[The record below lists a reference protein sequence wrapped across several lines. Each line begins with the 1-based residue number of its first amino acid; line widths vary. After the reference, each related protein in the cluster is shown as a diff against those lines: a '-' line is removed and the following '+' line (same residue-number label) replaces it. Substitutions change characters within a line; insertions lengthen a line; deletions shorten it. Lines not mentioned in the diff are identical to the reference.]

1 MKNRG
6 LIRELHVYGSLVG
19 VLNNKSNANS
29 MQHSGIGRRLIKT
42 AEDISYYNHYKGG
55 TVVISGI
62 GVRNYYRKL
71 GYFYENNYMVK
82 TFDYFSNLHA
92 ILCFIYVYCIWIL
105 YSIGVIYKHIKDQRS
120 T

>member
-1 MKNRG
+1 MKTNCLSRNIENRG

-29 MQHSGIGRRLIKT
+29 MQHSSIGRRLIKT

-62 GVRNYYRKL
+62 GVRNYYR
-71 GYFYENNYMVK
+71 NC
-82 TFDYFSNLHA
+82 
-92 ILCFIYVYCIWIL
+92 IL
-105 YSIGVIYKHIKDQRS
+105 
-120 T
+120 

>member
-1 MKNRG
+1 
-6 LIRELHVYGSLVG
+6 
-19 VLNNKSNANS
+19 NNKSNANS

-82 TFDYFSNLHA
+82 TFDYFQTYMLFCVLSMFMVSGFY
-92 ILCFIYVYCIWIL
+92 ILL
-105 YSIGVIYKHIKDQRS
+105 M
-120 T
+120 